1 VVENHLGHRGLGGE
15 PKERQLPAEPIPPAQ
30 EPPRRQEGHF
40 DDVFNF
46 QRDVDRLFNQF
57 WSDLP
62 TRTAAGS
69 SAAFHVN
76 TTDDGWRVDIP
87 LPGIDPN
94 DVSLEVAGHTL
105 TIRTEVPRDG
115 GDKNVSRYE
124 QTLMIPQF
132 LDLEKLHASHR
143 HGMLRLTLPL
153 KESVKPRR
161 VQIETQGED
170 QKQLVGAR

>member
-1 VVENHLGHRGLGGE
+1 MFGLT
-15 PKERQLPAEPIPPAQ
+15 RWNSV
-30 EPPRRQEGHF
+30 

-62 TRTAAGS
+62 TRTAAGPAS
-69 SAAFHVN
+69 SSPSFHVN
-76 TTDDGWRVDIP
+76 QTEDGWRVDVP
-87 LPGIDPN
+87 LPGIDPK
-94 DVSLEVAGHTL
+94 DVSLEVASNNL
-105 TIRTEVPRDG
+105 TIRAEVPSDG

-124 QTLMIPQF
+124 QTLIIPQF
-132 LDLEKLHASHR
+132 LDLEKLTASHR

-161 VQIETQGED
+161 VQIETQVED
-170 QKQLVGAR
+170 QKQLTGVR